1 MNFSVRWSESAVA
14 DLERLHDFLLQRAT
28 VLEDLELAD
37 QAVEAIQAAAD
48 DLLSRTPFSF
58 RKAARS
64 PLWRELVI
72 PFGSTGYV
80 ALYEVRPPNLMVIVH
95 AVRHQRE
102 EDYH

>member
-1 MNFSVRWSESAVA
+1 MA
-14 DLERLHDFLLQRAT
+14 DLERLHDVLLQRAS
-28 VLEDLELAD
+28 VQEELELAD
-37 QAVEAIQAAAD
+37 QAVEAIQRAGD
-48 DLLSRTPFSF
+48 DLLARTPFSF

-72 PFGSTGYV
+72 PFGRTGYV
-80 ALYEVRPPNLMVIVH
+80 ALHEIRPTELAVIVH

>member
-1 MNFSVRWSESAVA
+1 MSFTVRWSETALT

-28 VLEDLELAD
+28 VVQDLEVAER
-37 QAVEAIQAAAD
+37 AIEAIRAASD
-48 DLLSRTPFSF
+48 DLLARTPFSF

-64 PLWRELVI
+64 PLWRELII

-80 ALYEVRPPNLMVIVH
+80 ALYEIRPARQLVVVH

>member
-1 MNFSVRWSESAVA
+1 MNFTVRWSETALT
-14 DLERLHDFLLQRAT
+14 DLERLHEFLLQRAT
-28 VLEDLELAD
+28 VAEDLALAD
-37 QAVEAIQAAAD
+37 RALDAIKASD
-48 DLLSRTPFSF
+48 DLLACTPFSF

-72 PFGSTGYV
+72 PFGSTGHV
-80 ALYEVRPPNLMVIVH
+80 ALYEIRPAGQLVIVH

>member
-1 MNFSVRWSESAVA
+1 MSFTVRWSETALA
-14 DLERLHDFLLQRAT
+14 DLERLHDFLLQRAS
-28 VLEDLELAD
+28 VVEDLALAE
-37 QAVEAIQAAAD
+37 QALDAIQSAAE
-48 DLLSRTPFSF
+48 DLLARTPFSF
-58 RKAARS
+58 RKAAGS

-80 ALYEVRPPNLMVIVH
+80 ALYEIRPGADLVVVH

>member
-1 MNFSVRWSESAVA
+1 MSFTVRWSEAALA
-14 DLERLHDFLLQRAT
+14 DLDRLHEFLLQRAT
-28 VLEDLELAD
+28 VLEDLDLAER
-37 QAVEAIQAAAD
+37 ALEAIQSAGD
-48 DLLSRTPFSF
+48 DLLARTPFSF

-64 PLWRELVI
+64 PVWRELVI

-80 ALYEVRPPNLMVIVH
+80 ALYEIRPASQLVVVH

>member
-1 MNFSVRWSESAVA
+1 MNFTVRWSETALA
-14 DLERLHDFLLQRAT
+14 DLDRLHDFLLQRAS
-28 VLEDLELAD
+28 VLEDLDLAD
-37 QAVEAIQAAAD
+37 RALDAIKAAAD
-48 DLLSRTPFSF
+48 DLLARTPFSF

-64 PLWRELVI
+64 PVWRELVI

-80 ALYEVRPPNLMVIVH
+80 ALYEIRPAGQLVVIH

>member
-1 MNFSVRWSESAVA
+1 MSYKVRWSESALK
-14 DLERLHDFLLQRAT
+14 DLERLHDFLLERASN
-28 VLEDLELAD
+28 VEDLELAERALD
-37 QAVEAIQAAAD
+37 AIQKAAD
-48 DLLSRTPFSF
+48 DLLACTPFSF
-58 RKAARS
+58 RKALRS

-80 ALYEVRPPNLMVIVH
+80 ALYEIRPSRELVVIH

>member
-1 MNFSVRWSESAVA
+1 VSFTVRWSETALT
-14 DLERLHDFLLQRAT
+14 DLERLHEFLLQRAN
-28 VLEDLELAD
+28 VVEDLELAD
-37 QAVEAIQAAAD
+37 RAREAIEAAAAD
-48 DLLSRTPFSF
+48 PLARTPFSF
-58 RKAARS
+58 RKAGRS

-80 ALYEVRPPNLMVIVH
+80 ALYEIRPAGELVVVH

>member
-1 MNFSVRWSESAVA
+1 MRFTVRWSATALA
-14 DLERLHDFLLQRAT
+14 DLERLHDFLLQRAS
-28 VLEDLELAD
+28 VIEDLDLAD
-37 QAVEAIQAAAD
+37 QALIAIQSAAD
-48 DLLSRTPFSF
+48 DLLARTPFSF

-80 ALYEVRPPNLMVIVH
+80 ALHEIRPAADLVIVH